1 MSSLAD
7 VDETNHNYSILELA
21 RSAHS
26 KSSKDLVKS
35 KSSKELSA
43 GKFRSED
50 ELDANGEVHE
60 SALNSTYFGQQSTHE
75 VRKF

>member
-1 MSSLAD
+1 MAD
-7 VDETNHNYSILELA
+7 VDDTNHNYSILEIA

-26 KSSKDLVKS
+26 KSSKDLS
-35 KSSKELSA
+35 SA

-50 ELDANGEVHE
+50 EGDVNGEVAE
-60 SALNSTYFGQQSTHE
+60 SNFNSTYFGQQSTHE

>member
-7 VDETNHNYSILELA
+7 VDDTNNNYSILEIA

-26 KSSKDLVKS
+26 KSSKDL
-35 KSSKELSA
+35 SA

-50 ELDANGEVHE
+50 EGDVNGEVAE
-60 SALNSTYFGQQSTHE
+60 SNFNSTYFGQHSTHE